1 MTSIK
6 DLQIFH
12 RSLSDAFDAR
22 SEAARKSLETSKRN
36 ALAMPER
43 EIVEELIEGLG
54 KATTDAERVRVVSRL
69 KTNLQKP
76 RRERLRKQMA
86 RRLTPCCRILSTSIS
101 MKRCGT
107 FTNRLPT
114 HSGKRRRIRS
124 LVPLWK
130 C

>member
-36 ALAMPER
+36 ALAMPEG

-54 KATTDAERVRVVSRL
+54 KATTDAERVKVVAKL
-69 KTNLQKP
+69 KAKLDKKLAKLAKKLAKASPGTPAKVNGSPLDALLQDLGDIFVNETM
-76 RRERLRKQMA
+76 RDVHKQIA
-86 RRLTPCCRILSTSIS
+86 GSF
-101 MKRCGT
+101 G
-107 FTNRLPT
+107 
-114 HSGKRRRIRS
+114 
-124 LVPLWK
+124 
-130 C
+130 